1 MARRRRL
8 VLDPRFE
15 TPVDTRVLDM
25 VDFGQIAR
33 LRRRELGMTQRDV
46 ARLTGLSM
54 RLVGEIERG
63 KEHVGAE
70 KLLAILDVLNMTMV
84 VHVEGK

>member
-25 VDFGQIAR
+25 ADFGQIAR